1 MHPKIRDEAQTYIMN
16 ACIKDLHEDIIVK
29 TSNCQKEKHV
39 EYVHWG
45 LWWSHTTFL
54 KLHKQTNRIPQE
66 TIVIVC
72 NSSIILCHLCWLGD
86 LPCLVILGGKCSYD
100 PFNHTTGSL
109 SHFTIYTHL
118 KFNRNPVLLPLDPN
132 NPWKNEGFTA
142 PQYGLVITITPKN
155 EGNVGSHCLLT
166 SLKTH
171 LAALLAATGSASRCN
186 KTHVARMWG
195 GISHYK
201 HIIAT
206 IFLGEPE
213 RTMGTSHGKNQWI
226 FCWEP
231 GNLSSRSWGIDHPRS
246 MSILFILATS
256 HAANSTYGGFLKWWY
271 PTTMGFTTKNDH
283 FGVEIGGTT
292 I

>member
-1 MHPKIRDEAQTYIMN
+1 MWGKCVRSIWMHPKIRDEAQTYIMN

-54 KLHKQTNRIPQE
+54 KLHKQTNRTNRIPQE

-118 KFNRNPVLLPLDPN
+118 KFNRNP
-132 NPWKNEGFTA
+132 EYSCF
-142 PQYGLVITITPKN
+142 
-155 EGNVGSHCLLT
+155 T
-166 SLKTH
+166 SLGPQQPIEKWRFYTP
-171 LAALLAATGSASRCN
+171 
-186 KTHVARMWG
+186 
-195 GISHYK
+195 
-201 HIIAT
+201 T
-206 IFLGEPE
+206 IWVL
-213 RTMGTSHGKNQWI
+213 
-226 FCWEP
+226 
-231 GNLSSRSWGIDHPRS
+231 
-246 MSILFILATS
+246 
-256 HAANSTYGGFLKWWY
+256 
-271 PTTMGFTTKNDH
+271 
-283 FGVEIGGTT
+283 
-292 I
+292 